1 MIWVVNPWSSN
12 TSGPH
17 YLRSFSLFYAL
28 LGVFLYSK
36 FLCNVTPANSGGNL
50 YLLKTISL
58 KEKVFVFRS
67 ADELDLWEIT
77 PRDHEEEGDDEAA
90 EEAQVDVE
98 EDGEEEGRD
107 PNQGLGMRSFGIT
120 NEVSKL

>member
-1 MIWVVNPWSSN
+1 
-12 TSGPH
+12 
-17 YLRSFSLFYAL
+17 
-28 LGVFLYSK
+28 
-36 FLCNVTPANSGGNL
+36 
-50 YLLKTISL
+50 L